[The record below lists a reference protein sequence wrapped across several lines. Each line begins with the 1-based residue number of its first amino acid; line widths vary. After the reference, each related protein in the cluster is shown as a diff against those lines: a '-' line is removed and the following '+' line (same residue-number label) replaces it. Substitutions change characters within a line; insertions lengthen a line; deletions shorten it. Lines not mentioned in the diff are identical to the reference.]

1 MRFKNT
7 MIKKLFTENIITAVG
22 IILAFLLVILLVYF
36 AVDIFMLAFA
46 AILLAVFLRGLA
58 DLVNEYLNLSEGKAV
73 LVVSLVLIIILGGSI
88 ALLAPSVAE
97 QFRHLREELPRS
109 AEGVAAYLSQ
119 YSWGRAIIEQMPSA
133 NDIESKVN
141 TMSLLSSVGGFFSST
156 AGMVANFFI
165 TILLAIYLA
174 AEPKTY
180 INGFSK
186 LFPLDSRPRFFQI
199 TDEIGETLR
208 WWLIGKFGSMLVIG
222 ILTWIGLSILGVP
235 LALTLGLI
243 AGLLSFIPNFGP
255 ILSAIPALL
264 FAFIESPVTALYVA
278 GLFIGVQLIE
288 SNLVTPWIER
298 QTVELPPALTIIFQ
312 LILGVLVGGL
322 GLVLATPILAVVMV
336 LVQMLYV
343 EDVLGDK
350 ETEINE
356 ENIQRKDVKPQ
367 GREDLNNKIQEDGE
381 SEVEINLK
389 SEE

>member
-1 MRFKNT
+1 MVKQ
-7 MIKKLFTENIITAVG
+7 LFTERVLTIIG
-22 IILAFLLVILLVYF
+22 IVSACLLVILLIYSAF
-36 AVDIFMLAFA
+36 DIFMLAFA

-58 DLVNEYLNLSEGKAV
+58 DLVNEYLHISEGKAV
-73 LVVSLVLIIILGGSI
+73 LVVSLVLIIVLGISV

-97 QFRHLREELPRS
+97 QFAHLREELPRS
-109 AEGVAAYLSQ
+109 AENLSRYISQ

-133 NDIESKVN
+133 ADIESKIS
-141 TMSLLSSVGGFFSST
+141 TMSFLSSVGGFFSTT
-156 AGMVANFFI
+156 AGMIANFLI
-165 TILLAIYLA
+165 AILLALYLA
-174 AEPKTY
+174 AEPKIY
-180 INGFSK
+180 INGLSK
-186 LFPLDSRPRFFQI
+186 LFPVDSRPRFFQV

-264 FAFIESPVTALYVA
+264 FAFIESPITAVYVA
-278 GLFIGVQLIE
+278 GLYIGVQLIE

-312 LILGVLVGGL
+312 IILGVLTGGL

-350 ETEINE
+350 YTEINE
-356 ENIQRKDVKPQ
+356 ENSQSKDTDSQKNEESDSKLKEFVTVEVKP
-367 GREDLNNKIQEDGE
+367 ENND
-381 SEVEINLK
+381 
-389 SEE
+389 